1 MLPIDP
7 AIRRELL
14 AEFRADIAAGRI
26 HACVADIEK
35 LPIPPYLTLTCDPQ
49 FGVHLY
55 ATQGFIGGAYACN
68 LHIEESGTGQAFC
81 DFIRSLPQSRYV
93 WPLNRTL
100 DLLDELLRDLDA

>member
-1 MLPIDP
+1 M
-7 AIRRELL
+7 
-14 AEFRADIAAGRI
+14 
-26 HACVADIEK
+26 ADIEK